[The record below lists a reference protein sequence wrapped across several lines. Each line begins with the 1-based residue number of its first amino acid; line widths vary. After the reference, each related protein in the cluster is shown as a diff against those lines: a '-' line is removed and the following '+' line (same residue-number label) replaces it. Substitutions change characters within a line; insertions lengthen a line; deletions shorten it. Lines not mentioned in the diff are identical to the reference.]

1 MTQGFPTGAGSP
13 RSASF
18 LHSALG
24 LYNRVA
30 VKASHQVIKRYST
43 SFSMSTLL
51 LSPQIRRDIRNL
63 YAVVRIA
70 DEIVDGTA
78 EAAGYTPA
86 QLEKLLDDYEAAV
99 LASPEQHFHTDL
111 VLQAYGETARRCN
124 FQEEHVVAFFA
135 SMRRDLTAHEHDPG
149 SFEAYVYGS
158 AEVIGL
164 LCLSVFNQGRPV
176 SARRQEEMK
185 DGARALGAAFQ
196 KINFLRDLAED
207 QQDLG
212 RTYFPGTTAGALMES
227 EKQQLIADIRIDLEA
242 ADRTY
247 SALPVQA
254 RIGVIAAALLF
265 EGLTDRIEQTPAEKL
280 LEERIS
286 IPQLTKLQ
294 ILGRA
299 TARGL
304 AMSIYR
310 KKSA

>member
-1 MTQGFPTGAGSP
+1 MTQDFQAVAGAP

-18 LHSALG
+18 LNSALG

-78 EAAGYTPA
+78 QAAGHTPA
-86 QLEKLLDDYEAAV
+86 QIEELLDDYEAAV
-99 LASPEQHFHTDL
+99 LASPGQHFHTDL
-111 VLQAYGETARRCN
+111 VLQAYGDTARRCV

-135 SMRRDLTAHEHDPG
+135 SMRRDLTASEHDPG

-176 SARRQEEMK
+176 SARREQDMK

-212 RTYFPGTTAGALMES
+212 RTYFPGTPPGALTES
-227 EKQQLIADIRIDLEA
+227 EKQQLIANIRVDLDTAE
-242 ADRTY
+242 RSY
-247 SALPVQA
+247 PALPVQA

-265 EGLTDRIEQTPAEKL
+265 EGLTDRIDQTPAEKL

-286 IPQLTKLQ
+286 IPRLTKLQ

-299 TARGL
+299 TIRGL
-304 AMSIYR
+304 SMRIYR
-310 KKSA
+310 KRSA

>member
-1 MTQGFPTGAGSP
+1 MTQHQLTN

-18 LHSALG
+18 LNSALG

-43 SFSMSTLL
+43 SFSMATLM

-63 YAVVRIA
+63 YSVVRIA

-78 EAAGYTPA
+78 LAAGYTPTELA
-86 QLEKLLDDYEAAV
+86 TLLDDYEAAV
-99 LASPEQHFHTDL
+99 LAAPAQHFHTDL
-111 VLQAYGETARRCN
+111 VLQAYGDTARRCD

-135 SMRRDLTAHEHDPG
+135 SMRRDLTASEHDPG

-164 LCLSVFNQGRPV
+164 LCLSVFNQGRPI
-176 SARRQEEMK
+176 SAARRQQMRE
-185 DGARALGAAFQ
+185 GARALGAAFQ

-207 QQDLG
+207 QQELG
-212 RTYFPGTTAGALMES
+212 RTYFPGTTAGALTEPQ
-227 EKQQLIADIRIDLEA
+227 KQQLIADIRVDLATAE
-242 ADRTY
+242 RTY
-247 SALPVQA
+247 PALPVQA

-265 EGLTDRIEQTPAEKL
+265 EGLTDRIEQTPAATL

-286 IPQLTKLQ
+286 IPITTKLM
-294 ILGRA
+294 ILGSA
-299 TARGL
+299 TVKGL
-304 AMSIYR
+304 SMSVYG
-310 KKSA
+310 KKQQA

>member
-1 MTQGFPTGAGSP
+1 MTQHQLTN

-18 LHSALG
+18 LNSALG

-43 SFSMSTLL
+43 SFSMATLM

-63 YAVVRIA
+63 YSVVRIA

-78 EAAGYTPA
+78 LAAGYTPTELA
-86 QLEKLLDDYEAAV
+86 TLLDDYEAAV
-99 LASPEQHFHTDL
+99 LAAPAQHFHTDL
-111 VLQAYGETARRCN
+111 VLQAYGDTARRCD

-135 SMRRDLTAHEHDPG
+135 SMRRDLTASEHDPG

-164 LCLSVFNQGRPV
+164 LCLSVFNQGRPI
-176 SARRQEEMK
+176 SAARRQQMRE
-185 DGARALGAAFQ
+185 GARALGAAFQ

-207 QQDLG
+207 QQELG
-212 RTYFPGTTAGALMES
+212 RTYFPGTTAGALTEPQ
-227 EKQQLIADIRIDLEA
+227 KQQLIADIRVDLATAE
-242 ADRTY
+242 RTY
-247 SALPVQA
+247 PALPVQA

-265 EGLTDRIEQTPAEKL
+265 EGLTDRIEQTPAATL

-286 IPQLTKLQ
+286 IPITTKLM

-299 TARGL
+299 TVKGL
-304 AMSIYR
+304 SMSVYG
-310 KKSA
+310 KKQQA

>member
-1 MTQGFPTGAGSP
+1 MTQHQLTN

-18 LHSALG
+18 LNSALG

-43 SFSMSTLL
+43 SFSMATLM

-63 YAVVRIA
+63 YSVVRIA

-78 EAAGYTPA
+78 LAAGYTPTELA
-86 QLEKLLDDYEAAV
+86 TLLDDYEAAV
-99 LASPEQHFHTDL
+99 LAAPAQHFHTDL
-111 VLQAYGETARRCN
+111 VLQAYGDTARRCD

-135 SMRRDLTAHEHDPG
+135 SMRRDLTASEHDPG

-164 LCLSVFNQGRPV
+164 LCLSVFNQGRPI
-176 SARRQEEMK
+176 SAARRQQMRE
-185 DGARALGAAFQ
+185 GARALGAAFQ

-207 QQDLG
+207 QQELG
-212 RTYFPGTTAGALMES
+212 RTYFPGTTAGALTEPQ
-227 EKQQLIADIRIDLEA
+227 KQQLIADIRVDLATAE
-242 ADRTY
+242 RTY
-247 SALPVQA
+247 PALPMQA

-265 EGLTDRIEQTPAEKL
+265 EGLTDRIEQTPAATL

-286 IPQLTKLQ
+286 IPITTKLM
-294 ILGRA
+294 ILGSA
-299 TARGL
+299 TVKGL
-304 AMSIYR
+304 SMSVYG
-310 KKSA
+310 KKQQA

>member
-1 MTQGFPTGAGSP
+1 MTQHQLTT

-18 LHSALG
+18 LNSALG

-30 VKASHQVIKRYST
+30 IRASHQVIKRYST
-43 SFSMSTLL
+43 SFSMATLM

-63 YAVVRIA
+63 YSVVRIA

-78 EAAGYTPA
+78 LAAGYTPA
-86 QLEKLLDDYEAAV
+86 ELATLLDDYEAAV
-99 LASPEQHFHTDL
+99 LAAPAQHFHTDL
-111 VLQAYGETARRCN
+111 VLQAYGDTARRCD

-135 SMRRDLTAHEHDPG
+135 SMRRDLTASEHDPG

-164 LCLSVFNQGRPV
+164 LCLSVFNQGRPI
-176 SARRQEEMK
+176 SAARQQQMRE
-185 DGARALGAAFQ
+185 GARALGAAFQ

-207 QQDLG
+207 QQELG
-212 RTYFPGTTAGALMES
+212 RTYFPGTTAGALTES
-227 EKQQLIADIRIDLEA
+227 QKQQLIADIRGDLVTAE
-242 ADRTY
+242 RSY
-247 SALPVQA
+247 PALPVQA

-265 EGLTDRIEQTPAEKL
+265 EGLTDRIEQTPAATL

-286 IPQLTKLQ
+286 IPTTTKLM

-299 TARGL
+299 TVKGL
-304 AMSIYR
+304 SMSVYR
-310 KKSA
+310 RKQQA

>member
-1 MTQGFPTGAGSP
+1 MTQGFPTGTGSP

-30 VKASHQVIKRYST
+30 IKASHQVIKRYST

-86 QLEKLLDDYEAAV
+86 QLEQLLDDYEAAV

-212 RTYFPGTTAGALMES
+212 RTYFPGTTAGALTES

-247 SALPVQA
+247 PALPVQA

-286 IPQLTKLQ
+286 IPKLTKLQ